1 MKVKRT
7 PNVGTRAFVMGG
19 PIALALWSS
28 CASARERQ
36 SLLDKSKAFAALPR
50 MKHTPAFGLFD
61 DVMLEEV
68 KDKQKKAQSAT
79 RPGD

>member
-1 MKVKRT
+1 M
-7 PNVGTRAFVMGG
+7 PNINTWACLMAGLV
-19 PIALALWSS
+19 ALAFGTSS
-28 CASARERQ
+28 ASAGELQ
-36 SLLDKSKAFAALPR
+36 NLLDKSKAFAALPR

-68 KDKQKKAQSAT
+68 KDKQKEAQSAT